1 MLLLRGSLVVFSL
14 FSFVNGFLG
23 WNLPKPTTQTK
34 ADSKGWGLPYLELKI
49 PSFGLGR
56 FFGEAKG
63 SATTKVSPTLPE
75 ATTQDYTLSSE
86 DLTNPKYQPTATTI
100 EELQSSTVQIGTLL
114 PLKLEKLPTNDLLR
128 NKPPLDRS
136 ESPSKLH
143 QNYDLDHWPPN
154 NGQSTAKTPQM
165 TSSPI
170 TNPETQTY
178 TVSTDQ
184 STSAT
189 QTTTLRMITET
200 TNPYSDQTV
209 PIDTLSTTS
218 ELTTA
223 SFQTTNFITPAGP
236 TPEVSTE
243 PLTTVSTEQNTLGT
257 TNTASK
263 PEWTPFKPTS
273 KALDG
278 FTWVDQTTRPTE
290 EGRVQSFG
298 SDPTP
303 TLPAGGKSTPPFLFA
318 YSPSNMI

>member
-1 MLLLRGSLVVFSL
+1 MLLLRWSLVVFSL
-14 FSFVNGFLG
+14 FSFVNGFLN
-23 WNLPKPTTQTK
+23 WNEPKPTTQTK
-34 ADSKGWGLPYLELKI
+34 AGSKGWGLPYLELKI

-56 FFGEAKG
+56 LFSEAKG

-86 DLTNPKYQPTATTI
+86 DLTSPKYQPTATTT
-100 EELQSSTVQIGTLL
+100 EELQSSTIQIGTLL
-114 PLKLEKLPTNDLLR
+114 PLKSEKLPTNDLLR
-128 NKPPLDRS
+128 TKPPLGRS
-136 ESPSKLH
+136 GPPSKLD
-143 QNYDLDHWPPN
+143 QSYDLDLWPPN

-170 TNPETQTY
+170 TKPETQTY

-209 PIDTLSTTS
+209 PTDTLSTTS
-218 ELTTA
+218 ELMTA
-223 SFQTTNFITPAGP
+223 SFLTTTFLTPADSK
-236 TPEVSTE
+236 PEVSNE
-243 PLTTVSTEQNTLGT
+243 PLTTVSIERNTLGT
-257 TNTASK
+257 TKTASK

-273 KALDG
+273 KALEG
-278 FTWVDQTTRPTE
+278 FTWVEQTTGPTE

-303 TLPAGGKSTPPFLFA
+303 TLPAGGKSAPPFLFA
-318 YSPSNMI
+318 YSPRNIR